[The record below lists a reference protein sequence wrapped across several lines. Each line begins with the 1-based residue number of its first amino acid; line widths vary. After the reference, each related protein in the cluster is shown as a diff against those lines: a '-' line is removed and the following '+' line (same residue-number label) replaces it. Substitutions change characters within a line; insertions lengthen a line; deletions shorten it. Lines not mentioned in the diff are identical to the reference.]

1 MGRGL
6 GRSRSRRLP
15 RSQMRLPSRWKGK
28 VGHTGDLGEC
38 RGGTAGGALGS
49 DDMVGPAGS
58 SVLGTGG
65 LAAGERVP
73 GHAGLLPVTWGAKG
87 VVVTGPP
94 GGTFGEGSLL
104 SGIAPSA
111 PSPTSGGG
119 QAACL

>member
-15 RSQMRLPSRWKGK
+15 RSQTRLPSRWKGK

-58 SVLGTGG
+58 SVLGTGRW
-65 LAAGERVP
+65 AAGGRAP
-73 GHAGLLPVTWGAKG
+73 GHAGLLPASWGAKG
-87 VVVTGPP
+87 
-94 GGTFGEGSLL
+94 GGWLQT
-104 SGIAPSA
+104 PQ
-111 PSPTSGGG
+111 GGF
-119 QAACL
+119 